1 MGDSGWWPI
10 IAFVTLVNP
19 VVVITGIASGRIVPR
34 WWQVTLGLVSAPVA
48 YWVYAT
54 VFLKTDHFA
63 VLLPLLALAGIVW
76 TVAAFGLKRAA
87 SG

>member
-19 VVVITGIASGRIVPR
+19 VVVITGIASGLIVQR

-48 YWVYAT
+48 YWVYA
-54 VFLKTDHFA
+54 
-63 VLLPLLALAGIVW
+63 
-76 TVAAFGLKRAA
+76 A